1 VRSLIKTALLIIVA
15 SFLATSCT
23 TFKHLRK
30 VKKVSAERAV
40 KECREPNVFHM
51 IPPTSF
57 GVSLRILRHK
67 DCMEIPDML
76 MVIWDGEKTELNETV
91 AKVIML
97 MYVDSININNEKQ
110 TGWVFL
116 KSDKIQD
123 GLHVQFYELVEIDP
137 EDYRGNVE

>member
-1 VRSLIKTALLIIVA
+1 
-15 SFLATSCT
+15 
-23 TFKHLRK
+23 
-30 VKKVSAERAV
+30 
-40 KECREPNVFHM
+40 
-51 IPPTSF
+51 
-57 GVSLRILRHK
+57 
-67 DCMEIPDML
+67 MEIPDML

-116 KSDKIQD
+116 KSDKIQE
-123 GLHVQFYELVEIDP
+123 GLYVQFYELVEIDP